1 MTWALQDA
9 KSKFSSVA
17 DVAWHGEPQ
26 VVTRR
31 GKPLVVVISYK
42 LYESKIK
49 SRKKRNI
56 IEAFMEG
63 PKTDVDLGAL
73 ISPRSQGSGRATP
86 VDFDAEF

>member
-63 PKTDVDLGAL
+63 PKTDIDLGAL
-73 ISPRSQGSGRATP
+73 ISPRSQGSGRATS
-86 VDFDAEF
+86 VDFDAES

>member
-9 KSKFSSVA
+9 KSKFSEVA

-49 SRKKRNI
+49 SRKGRNI

-63 PKTDVDLGAL
+63 PKTDIDLAAL
-73 ISPRSQGSGRATP
+73 IPPRSRGSGRATP
-86 VDFDAEF
+86 VDLGAGR